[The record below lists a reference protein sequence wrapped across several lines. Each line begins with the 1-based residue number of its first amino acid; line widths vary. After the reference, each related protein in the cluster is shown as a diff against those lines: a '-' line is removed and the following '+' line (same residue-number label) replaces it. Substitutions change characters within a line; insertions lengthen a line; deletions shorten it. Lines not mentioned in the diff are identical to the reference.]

1 MVAPPNGCHSG
12 LCKKTNP
19 FTTAGKTPDKPW
31 LVSEVINVYEAKK
44 LSTQCEK
51 ITSIIDI

>member
-1 MVAPPNGCHSG
+1 MVVTQVSV
-12 LCKKTNP
+12 KKTNP